1 MISLATYLTFL
12 GFWFCY
18 QTSQKAVLAT
28 PNKVEMWLRSDRI
41 KGNSLGVVLLFS
53 GLFLCIMTLG
63 LGSGFFAFV
72 LIASTIASLV
82 IVMAPIGYLNLGIGS
97 AFALLSLLIEMI
109 LTHASK

>member
-18 QTSQKAVLAT
+18 QTSQRAVLAT

-53 GLFLCIMTLG
+53 GLLLCIMVFG
-63 LGSGFFAFV
+63 LGSGVFSF
-72 LIASTIASLV
+72 LILLTCVASLV
-82 IVMAPIGYLNLGIGS
+82 IVLAPIQYINLRVATISGLI
-97 AFALLSLLIEMI
+97 LLTIEI
-109 LTHASK
+109 FIHASK